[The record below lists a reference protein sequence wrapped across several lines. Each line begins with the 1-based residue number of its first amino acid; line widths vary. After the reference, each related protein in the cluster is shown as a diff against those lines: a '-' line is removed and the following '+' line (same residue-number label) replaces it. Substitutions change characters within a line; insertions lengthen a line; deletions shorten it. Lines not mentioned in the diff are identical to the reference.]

1 MKLGFYMDDD
11 TGLPALVSQAA
22 VQGFVALRSD
32 DVGMRG
38 RADEDHLAYAA
49 QRHLMLVTCNGRD
62 FRRLHE
68 NWLADG
74 RSHSGIMIVNQS
86 IALGERVRVLLWLAN
101 AGSAE
106 DFIGRVE
113 YLRDW
118 Q

>member
-1 MKLGFYMDDD
+1 MDDD
-11 TGLPALVSQAA
+11 TGLPALVAQATA
-22 VQGFVALRSD
+22 HGFAAMRSD

-38 RADEDHLAYAA
+38 RPDEEQLSYAVA
-49 QRHLMLVTCNGRD
+49 QGLMLVTCNGRD
-62 FRRLHE
+62 FRRLHDE
-68 NWLADG
+68 WLADG
-74 RSHSGIMIVNQS
+74 RSHNGIMIVNQS